1 VLSIIVLIAAVP
13 VLYGLHRLGL
23 YLESRDIIYYWHKKP
38 SGGSAYNPLQ
48 ELVQPQVR
56 HVIEVAEQRPVE
68 GVIGGGEPPVA
79 VPIVWPN
86 GIEPAVNSGDADCI
100 EADPPAAG
108 S

>member
-1 VLSIIVLIAAVP
+1 LSVVALVAALP

-23 YLESRDIIYYWHKKP
+23 YLESRDLIYYWHKKP

-56 HVIEVAEQRPVE
+56 HVIEVSEQRQVE
-68 GVIGGGEPPVA
+68 GATGAGDPPFGGPIVRSGRVEPVA
-79 VPIVWPN
+79 HDD
-86 GIEPAVNSGDADCI
+86 DADCD
-100 EADPPAAG
+100 AGNPPAAG